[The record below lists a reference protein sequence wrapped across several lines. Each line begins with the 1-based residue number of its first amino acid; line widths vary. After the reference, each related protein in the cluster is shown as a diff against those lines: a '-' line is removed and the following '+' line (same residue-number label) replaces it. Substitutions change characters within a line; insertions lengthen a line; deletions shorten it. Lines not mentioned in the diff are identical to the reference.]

1 MNNIVIFGSG
11 GHSKVIIDIVEKMG
25 IYNITGLIDGSK
37 EAGTEVL
44 GYKVLG
50 GLNVLKEMDEDIH
63 GGIVAVGDNWRRYQ
77 TVQSI
82 KNVRE
87 SFNFISAI
95 HPSAVIGKNI
105 TIAEGTVV
113 MANAVINPDT
123 TVGSHCII
131 NTKSSVDHDCRIGNF
146 VTVAPG
152 ATLAGTVKIGDHS
165 VISLGANVIHNLSIG
180 EHSVIGAGYTVL
192 KNIDAYT
199 VAYGSPA
206 KEIRKR
212 VLGDKF
218 FK

>member
-1 MNNIVIFGSG
+1 MKNIVIFGSG

-25 IYNITGLIDGSK
+25 VYKIVGLIDGSK
-37 EAGTEVL
+37 EAGAEVL

-50 GLNVLKEMDEDIH
+50 GLNVLKAIDEDIY
-63 GGIVAVGDNWRRYQ
+63 GGVVAVGDNWRRFQ
-77 TVQSI
+77 AVLGIKSI
-82 KNVRE
+82 RE
-87 SFNFISAI
+87 TFNFITAI
-95 HPSAVIGKNI
+95 HPSAVIGKNA
-105 TIAEGTVV
+105 TIGDGTVV

-131 NTKSSVDHDCRIGNF
+131 NTKSSVDHDCRIGDF

-152 ATLAGTVKIGDHS
+152 AILAGTVKIGDHS

-180 EHSVIGAGYTVL
+180 EHSVVGAGSTVL
-192 KNIDAYT
+192 ENIDAYT

-212 VLGDKF
+212 VPGDKYL
-218 FK
+218 